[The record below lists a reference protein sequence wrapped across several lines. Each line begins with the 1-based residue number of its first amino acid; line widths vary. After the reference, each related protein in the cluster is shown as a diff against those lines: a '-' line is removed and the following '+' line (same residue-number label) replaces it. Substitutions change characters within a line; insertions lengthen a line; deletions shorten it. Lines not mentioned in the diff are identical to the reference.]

1 MHGQM
6 IMINRLVILIRQ
18 IHEDVLKLLKRTS
31 KYYGAFI
38 GENTFYS
45 KEITKYLNAF
55 YTIVTVQ
62 PGNELYS
69 QNRENKKSFG
79 ATYPPKDFF

>member
-1 MHGQM
+1 MVALE
-6 IMINRLVILIRQ
+6 IN
-18 IHEDVLKLLKRTS
+18 
-31 KYYGAFI
+31 
-38 GENTFYS
+38 
-45 KEITKYLNAF
+45 
-55 YTIVTVQ
+55 VTVQ

>member
-1 MHGQM
+1 MDLS
-6 IMINRLVILIRQ
+6 IKIYFFF
-18 IHEDVLKLLKRTS
+18 KL
-31 KYYGAFI
+31 
-38 GENTFYS
+38 
-45 KEITKYLNAF
+45 
-55 YTIVTVQ
+55 IVTVQ